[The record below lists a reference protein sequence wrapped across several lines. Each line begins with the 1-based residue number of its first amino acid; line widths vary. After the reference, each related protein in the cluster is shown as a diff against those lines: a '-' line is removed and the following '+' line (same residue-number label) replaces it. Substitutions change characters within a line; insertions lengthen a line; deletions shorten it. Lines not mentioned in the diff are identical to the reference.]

1 MATSAAVPFA
11 KGSQTRIA
19 GLVHTVLV
27 LAVLGGWTFY
37 GNLLAHRLSMAVQPN
52 RARFYAV
59 SMLFEWLLFLFVLA
73 GVRYFGAPIWTVLG
87 ARWRSFREVFRDL
100 GIAAGFWVVTYIV
113 LAVLAFLLRIAAHG
127 PDLRYMLPHR
137 GAELAWWIALS
148 LTAGVCEEAI
158 FRGYLQRQFLA
169 LTKSA
174 PAAIALSAAVFG
186 AAHAYQGWRKVVLIA
201 LFGAMF
207 GYLAHWRR
215 SVRPGMIAHAFQ
227 DGASGVFAFLLKP

>member
-1 MATSAAVPFA
+1 MAISAAVPVA
-11 KGSQTRIA
+11 NESQTRVA
-19 GLVHTVLV
+19 GPIHTILV

-37 GNLLAHRLSMAVQPN
+37 GNLLAHRLSMAVQPD
-52 RARFYAV
+52 RTRFYAV
-59 SMLFEWLLFLFVLA
+59 SMLFEWLLFLFVLT
-73 GVRYFGAPIWTVLG
+73 GVRYSGASIWTVLG
-87 ARWRSFREVFRDL
+87 ARWGSSREVLRDI
-100 GIAAGFWVVTYIV
+100 GVAAGFWVVTYIL
-113 LAVLAFLLRIAAHG
+113 LAVLAFLLRIASHG

-137 GAELAWWIALS
+137 GVELAWWLALS

-174 PAAIALSAAVFG
+174 PAAIALSAGVFG

-207 GYLAHWRR
+207 GYLARRRR
-215 SVRPGMIAHAFQ
+215 SVRPGMMAHAFQ
-227 DGASGVFAFLLKP
+227 DGASGVLAFLMKS